1 MATKKKTTTET
12 PAVEE
17 VKEEVKKT
25 KAVKEEPVLTDEIK
39 EDIAVVDESTETE
52 EKNDDLKK
60 SISKLVDSVSEAVKS
75 APIKQETSTPATKK
89 PFKLGFWGY
98 LGLAVVAKATVE
110 IVRVIANSK
119 KPRR

>member
-12 PAVEE
+12 PVTEE
-17 VKEEVKKT
+17 VKETKT
-25 KAVKEEPVLTDEIK
+25 VKEEPVLTDEIK

-52 EKNDDLKK
+52 EKNDELKD
-60 SISKLVDSVSEAVKS
+60 SISKLVDSVAEAVKS
-75 APIKQETSTPATKK
+75 VPNKQETSTPAAKK